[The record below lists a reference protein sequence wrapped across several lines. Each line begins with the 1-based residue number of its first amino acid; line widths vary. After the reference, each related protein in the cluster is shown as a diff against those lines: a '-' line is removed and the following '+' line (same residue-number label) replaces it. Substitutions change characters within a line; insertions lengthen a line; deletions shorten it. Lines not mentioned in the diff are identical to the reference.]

1 MVYRALRGCAITALL
16 SLAAPVCPAAAA
28 DLAIDDTFQQAAL
41 NPHVELLEDPTGE
54 LSFEQ
59 ARESAG
65 FQATIR
71 KSLNFGFSHSTWWV
85 RIGLRNDSSRARE
98 VMLHQDYPLI
108 DRLDVWMPDD
118 IGGWRHIETG
128 DRLDF
133 DTRALQH
140 RDFVFPIE
148 MPPNARREVYLRYQ
162 TSGALN
168 IGLTL
173 YANHR
178 MLEAISTE
186 QLAYGFYYGGFAVLV
201 IYNLFIFLVV
211 RDRAFFYYLLYAISY
226 GLYFGVHN
234 GLSFQFLWPHS
245 PDWGNRA
252 LLVLL
257 SLSLIFGMQFTRRFL
272 DTHATLPKLDRVA
285 LALQGL
291 SVLALLAS
299 FALPYATLIL
309 PLALHTVAVTALIM
323 TMGLLCLIQGYRPAR
338 YFMVAWGML
347 LVGVLTYMLKTFGLL
362 PHNPLTH
369 NGFQIGSLVEMV
381 LLSLALAS
389 RVSELQ
395 RQSLTDPLTKL
406 ANRRFFDDKLEQEF
420 ARAAKAGTPLGLLM
434 IDIDHFKQFND
445 RYGHTK
451 GDEVLRVVAKRLR
464 DGLRRKHVICRFG
477 GEEFAVL
484 LPGAGGEDAAQ
495 LAEQLR
501 HSIEAS
507 PVDDVVVTV
516 SVGTASTLDSRYV
529 HHSEFFGAADSALYR
544 AKEQGRNR
552 VVRYAA

>member
-1 MVYRALRGCAITALL
+1 MDFRALRGCAIAALL
-16 SLAAPVCPAAAA
+16 ACCALPCPTKAT
-28 DLAIDDTFQQAAL
+28 DLTIDDRFQQAAL
-41 NPHVELLEDPTGE
+41 NAYVELLEDPAGE

-59 ARESAG
+59 ARESAR
-65 FQATIR
+65 FQPTTR
-71 KSLNFGFSHSTWWV
+71 KSLNFGFTHSTWWLRV
-85 RIGLRNDSSRARE
+85 SLRNDSDRARE
-98 VMLHQDYPLI
+98 LMLHQDYPLI
-108 DRLDVWMPDD
+108 DHFSVWIPDAD
-118 IGGWRHIETG
+118 GAWRSVETG
-128 DRLDF
+128 DRQDF
-133 DTRALQH
+133 DSRALQH
-140 RDFVFPIE
+140 RDFVFPID
-148 MPPNARREVYLRYQ
+148 MPPNARREIYLRYQ

-178 MLEAISTE
+178 LLEAISTE

-285 LALQGL
+285 LVLQGL
-291 SVLALLAS
+291 SILALAAS
-299 FALPYATLIL
+299 FALPYAMLIL

-323 TMGLLCLIQGYRPAR
+323 LMGLLCLIQGYRPAR

-347 LVGVLTYMLKTFGLL
+347 LVGVLAYMLKTFGLL
-362 PHNPLTH
+362 PHNVLTH

-420 ARAAKAGTPLGLLM
+420 VRANKSGAPLGLLM

-484 LPGAGGEDAAQ
+484 LPGTGGDDASQ
-495 LAEQLR
+495 LAEHLR
-501 HSIEAS
+501 HAIES
-507 PVDDVVVTV
+507 TPVGDVVVTV
-516 SVGTASTLDSRYV
+516 SVGLANTLDYRYV